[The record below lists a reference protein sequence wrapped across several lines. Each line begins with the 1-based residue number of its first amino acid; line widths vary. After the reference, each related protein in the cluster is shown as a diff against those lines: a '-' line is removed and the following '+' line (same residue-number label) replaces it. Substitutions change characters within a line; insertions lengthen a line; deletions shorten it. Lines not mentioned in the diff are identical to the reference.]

1 MEMLYFGLVDN
12 GVLLICMAFGIEFD
26 RFIPM
31 PPRLRSKAAGAVLGA
46 VIGNG
51 LSDGLAALPQ
61 GVTAA
66 FWVMV
71 GCFIPLVAVPWVLH
85 RIARNDAPVCTSDD
99 PNNHQGDTCPIHE
112 AEWAEVAA

>member
-1 MEMLYFGLVDN
+1 MNDLLMFGIIDN
-12 GVLLICMAFGIEFD
+12 GVLLVCMALGIEFD

-31 PPRLRSKAAGAVLGA
+31 PPKMRSAASGAVLGA

-51 LSDGLAALPQ
+51 VSDGLAALPQ
-61 GVTAA
+61 GFTAA

-85 RIARNDAPVCTSDD
+85 RIARSQSDED
-99 PNNHQGDTCPIHE
+99 VTVLTG
-112 AEWAEVAA
+112 AEVGA